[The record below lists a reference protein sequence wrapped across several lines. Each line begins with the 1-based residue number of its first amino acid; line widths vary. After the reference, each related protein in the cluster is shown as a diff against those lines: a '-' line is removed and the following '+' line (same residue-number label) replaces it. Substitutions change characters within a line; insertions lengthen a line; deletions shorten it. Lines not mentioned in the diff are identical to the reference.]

1 MAYALVKIKEVMSEM
16 EVPDLCITVT
26 KAKGQRPVLM
36 SYIPSYDENG
46 EEDILSCTT
55 TNLTN
60 KEYKRWKKAND
71 LERLQIAVKVLE
83 NMIELDEMHRGL

>member
-1 MAYALVKIKEVMSEM
+1 MAYALVKIKEVMAEM

-26 KAKGQRPVLM
+26 KAREQQPVLM
-36 SYIPSYDENG
+36 SYIPSYDEDG
-46 EEDILSCTT
+46 EENILSCSTT
-55 TNLTN
+55 KLTN

-83 NMIELDEMHRGL
+83 DMIELDEMHRGL